1 MRPYL
6 SLIICVFFYVN
17 HTLAGIQDIF
27 NYSSQEY
34 DGHSINYD
42 FVQGDDGLLYAGNAY
57 GVLIYDGFNWEK
69 IGLVDGKSALSLG
82 KSESGRI
89 YVGSYS
95 EFGYLEK
102 NEIGK
107 FVYHSLKPLMK
118 NYDIDQV
125 LNIRAKG
132 DSIYFQSRRGVFCF
146 DGEKV
151 HPVIETPYPE
161 AVLNITLLDNEV
173 YAYVFEKGH
182 YKISGIEAK
191 LFRVFQPEKEQYD
204 FGVLNNDTLLF
215 ARFGIFKKDG
225 QLFNQKS
232 YAETFT
238 CWLPL
243 PGEKLMVG
251 TIESGIYLLD
261 KNGEEI
267 AHYTKSFGIKDN
279 HIRDLFLDQNGDIW
293 IAYNNGIG
301 LLKWNSPISYVS
313 SSMNLGV
320 EGLGYSSAV
329 LDNKLYI
336 GTSTGLYVL
345 RNWKKNLKNF
355 SSFEKVKNI
364 TGAIHYMTID
374 NGKLLA
380 CQESG
385 VFQINDDNALLITDG
400 TWQGAWIWKSGIEK
414 NEAFVGNFI
423 GLSRYKFNGKQWK
436 LSNAIKGFE
445 ESSRVMEIDERGIF
459 WVIQGNKGLFRVVL
473 NEAKDSAISVI
484 NYADKINVSHQYF
497 ADIFR
502 FEGKIIATGDSA
514 AYEIKGDELIRLT
527 EFDSI
532 IKKTSRIRKMD
543 ENHLYAIYD
552 DQPHP
557 MRLQDGSWKVF
568 HSDASFLTSPMVGSA
583 EHFNKIDDDYFIIG
597 TQDGFAVYRPSKES
611 NDYKGNCL
619 IREISSIGTLSDST
633 LQYGMP
639 DSSFSLPYSMN
650 NIRISFGIT
659 VFGMKDQIVYETQLS
674 RNGDKN
680 AIWKKVKG
688 NNFKEFTNLKEGDYL
703 FKVRAKKG
711 QFIIGSTAAKFKVLP
726 PWYRTW
732 WAYTFYIVMVLIIG
746 IIIRKRFEFQRKNL
760 VKEKEREL
768 EIKERLHNAEK
779 LEIELKNKEEELA
792 YIALTY
798 TQKKELMNTLLNDLE
813 KLSKELDSDHRS
825 QINSIK
831 RSVANNID
839 DESNWENFQV
849 HFDQKNDNFF
859 QKLKEIDPKISE
871 AYLLFC
877 SYVRMGKS
885 NKDIADL
892 LNISVAA
899 IEKRKYRLKKKWDIP
914 NESSFTDFLREL

>member
-6 SLIICVFFYVN
+6 LLFIFGILSSLSAF
-17 HTLAGIQDIF
+17 AGIQDIY

-69 IGLVDGKSALSLG
+69 IPLVDGKSALSLG
-82 KSESGRI
+82 KSKSGRI

-107 FVYHSLKPLMK
+107 IVYHSLKPIMK
-118 NYDIDQV
+118 KIDIDQV
-125 LNIRAKG
+125 LNIKAIG
-132 DSIYFQSRRGVFCF
+132 DSVYFQSRRGVFCY
-146 DGEKV
+146 DGQKV
-151 HPVIETPYPE
+151 HTVIETPYPD
-161 AVLNITLLDNEV
+161 AVLNLSQVNEQLF
-173 YAYVFEKGH
+173 AFVFEKG
-182 YKISGIEAK
+182 YFQIEGVKAELSK
-191 LFRVFQPEKEQYD
+191 TYLPEKEQ
-204 FGVLNNDTLLF
+204 FSMGVIKNDTLLF
-215 ARFGIFKKDG
+215 SRFGVYKTNGRAFH
-225 QLFNQKS
+225 QKN
-232 YAETFT
+232 YQENFT
-238 CWLPL
+238 CWLSL
-243 PGEKLMVG
+243 PDDKLMLG
-251 TIESGIYLLD
+251 TMESGIYLLD
-261 KNGEEI
+261 SEGEEI

-279 HIRDLFLDQNGDIW
+279 HIRDLFFDENGDIW

-329 LDNKLYI
+329 NNNRLYI

-345 RNWKKNLKNF
+345 NDWKRNLKNF

-364 TGAIHYMTID
+364 SGAVHYLTVE

-385 VFQINDDNALLITDG
+385 VYQIENDKALLITDG
-400 TWQGAWIWKSGIEK
+400 TWQGAWIWKSGNREK
-414 NEAFVGNFI
+414 ESFVGNFI
-423 GLSRYKFNGKQWK
+423 GLSRYKFNGTQWK

-445 ESSRVMEIDERGIF
+445 ESSRVMEIDDRGIF
-459 WVIQGNKGLFRVVL
+459 WIIQGNKGLFRVVL
-473 NEAKDSAISVI
+473 NQEKDSAISVI
-484 NYADKINVSHQYF
+484 NYADKIGVSHQYF

-502 FEGKIIATGDSA
+502 FENRIIATGDSA
-514 AYEIKGDELIRLT
+514 AYEIKGDELIQINA
-527 EFDSI
+527 FDSI

-557 MRLQDGSWKVF
+557 MRLEDGVWKVF
-568 HSDASFLTSPMVGSA
+568 HSDASFLSSPLVGSA
-583 EHFNKIDDDYFIIG
+583 EHFKKIDADYFIIG

-619 IREISSIGTLSDST
+619 IRELSAIGSSADST
-633 LQYGMP
+633 LQYGAP
-639 DSSFSLPYSMN
+639 DSSFTLPYQMN
-650 NIRISFGIT
+650 NIRLSFGIT
-659 VFGMKDQIVYETQLS
+659 VFGMKDQIVFETQLS
-674 RNGDKN
+674 RNGETGT
-680 AIWKKVKG
+680 WRKVKG
-688 NNFKEFTNLKEGDYL
+688 NNFKEFTNLKEGEYT

-711 QFIIGSTAAKFKVLP
+711 QFIIGSTEAVFTILP

-732 WAYTFYIVMVLIIG
+732 WAYTLYIVMILIIG
-746 IIIRKRFEFQRKNL
+746 IVIQKRFEFQRKNL
-760 VKEKEREL
+760 LKEKEREL

-779 LEIELKNKEEELA
+779 LEIELKSKEEELA

-813 KLSKELDSDHRS
+813 KLSKELDSNHRS